1 MTPSKTLTV
10 ALEDR
15 SYGIHIGAGLI
26 EQAGHLLAPVLQ
38 KPGAFIVTDDN
49 VAPRY
54 LEPLQKSLG
63 ASGIKC
69 DHLILPAGEATK
81 SFANLQVVV
90 EAMLA
95 AKVERSTTAIAL
107 GGGVIGDLTGFAAS
121 VTLRGIDFVQ
131 VPTTLL
137 AQVDS
142 SVGGKTGINTA
153 QGKNLAGSFYQPKAV
168 LVDTDTLKTLPDR
181 ERLAG
186 YAEVCKYGLLG
197 DVDFWDWLE
206 QNGARVLSGDND
218 AITNVIEIS
227 CEAKAR
233 VVTEDERESGV
244 RALLNLGHTFAHAF
258 EAELG
263 YSGALLHGEAVA
275 IGIVMAFD
283 LSVRLGLCPALDA
296 DRVRAHFNAVGLMT
310 KPPVEAQ
317 RIAPD
322 VFLGHMMQ
330 DKKVADG
337 KITFVL
343 VRGIGQAF
351 LTQDVTQSD
360 VTAIFEAALTV

>member
-1 MTPSKTLTV
+1 MSQPKTLTV
-10 ALEDR
+10 ALDER
-15 SYGIHIGAGLI
+15 SYPIHIGTGLI
-26 EQAGHLLAPVLQ
+26 KQAGSLLAPILQ
-38 KPGAFIVTDDN
+38 KPRVFIVTDEN
-49 VAPRY
+49 VALHY
-54 LEPLQKSLG
+54 LEPLQESLE

-81 SFANLQVVV
+81 SFASLQTVV

-95 AKVERSTTAIAL
+95 VKVERTTTAIAL
-107 GGGVIGDLTGFAAS
+107 GGGVIGDLCGFAAS

-131 VPTTLL
+131 APTTLL

-142 SVGGKTGINTA
+142 SVGGKTGINTT

-168 LVDTDTLKTLPDR
+168 LVDINTLKTLPDR

-197 DVDFWDWLE
+197 DVDFWGWLE
-206 QNGARVLSGDND
+206 QSGAQVLAGDDD
-218 AITNVIEIS
+218 AVASAIDVS
-227 CEAKAR
+227 CKTKAR
-233 VVTEDERESGV
+233 VVADDERENGV

-275 IGIVMAFD
+275 FGMVMAFD
-283 LSVRLGLCPALDA
+283 LSVRLGLCPASDA
-296 DRVRAHFNAVGLMT
+296 DRVRAHFNTVGLMT

-317 RIAPD
+317 NVSTDIY
-322 VFLGHMMQ
+322 LGHMMQ

-337 KITFVL
+337 EITFVL
-343 VRGIGQAF
+343 VRRIGQAF
-351 LTQDVTQSD
+351 LSRDVKLSD
-360 VTAIFEAALTV
+360 VTAILKAALSA

>member
-1 MTPSKTLTV
+1 
-10 ALEDR
+10 
-15 SYGIHIGAGLI
+15 
-26 EQAGHLLAPVLQ
+26 
-38 KPGAFIVTDDN
+38 
-49 VAPRY
+49 
-54 LEPLQKSLG
+54 
-63 ASGIKC
+63 
-69 DHLILPAGEATK
+69 
-81 SFANLQVVV
+81 
-90 EAMLA
+90 
-95 AKVERSTTAIAL
+95 
-107 GGGVIGDLTGFAAS
+107 
-121 VTLRGIDFVQ
+121 
-131 VPTTLL
+131 
-137 AQVDS
+137 
-142 SVGGKTGINTA
+142 
-153 QGKNLAGSFYQPKAV
+153 AV